1 MMTVR
6 QICYAHLNFLGVE
19 RRRVYKY
26 FYAVLLVFFVS
37 LEAPVE
43 AYLDPG
49 SGSMLLQILLGGF
62 AGIAVITKLYWNRVT
77 SLFDRKGAPKDSD

>member
-1 MMTVR
+1 MTVC
-6 QICYAHLNFLGVE
+6 QFCYAHLNFLGVE

-26 FYAVLLVFFVS
+26 FYAVLLAFFVL

-49 SGSMLLQILLGGF
+49 SGSMLLQVLLGGF

-77 SLFDRKGAPKDSD
+77 SLFNWKGAPKDSD